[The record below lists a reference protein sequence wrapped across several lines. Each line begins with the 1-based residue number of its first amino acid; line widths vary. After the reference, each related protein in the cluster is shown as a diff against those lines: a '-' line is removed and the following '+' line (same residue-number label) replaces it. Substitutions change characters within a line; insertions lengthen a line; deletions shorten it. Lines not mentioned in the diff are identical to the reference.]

1 MANIPVSTLC
11 DEDNT
16 SIAARSLLTLNTSRT
31 NRDQGD
37 SSHEEDSHVH
47 ENDDLHEKK
56 SHNNENDLLPIQAKK
71 SKQCK
76 IVVLQNKP
84 LEKKSPNSMLKIKS
98 EELSQNVEMCVDVA
112 DSMAKENIVSVRI
125 DRSSG
130 NPDVQILK
138 TDRTEEV
145 GTFPVRIDQSSGNP
159 DVPILKTDKTEE
171 VETEVFGILPV
182 CFDEQNSST
191 IEESNADDD
200 EVITRQ
206 LSPLVLVDTTVV
218 SLSFS

>member
-31 NRDQGD
+31 NRGQGD
-37 SSHEEDSHVH
+37 SSHEENSHVH

-56 SHNNENDLLPIQAKK
+56 SHNNENDLLAKK

-84 LEKKSPNSMLKIKS
+84 LEKKSPNSMLKITP

-112 DSMAKENIVSVRI
+112 DSTAKENIVSVRI

-130 NPDVQILK
+130 NPDV
-138 TDRTEEV
+138 
-145 GTFPVRIDQSSGNP
+145 
-159 DVPILKTDKTEE
+159 PILKTDKTEE
-171 VETEVFGILPV
+171 VGTEVFGILPV

-206 LSPLVLVDTTVV
+206 LSPFVLVDTTVV

>member
-37 SSHEEDSHVH
+37 SLHEEDSHVH

-56 SHNNENDLLPIQAKK
+56 SHNNENDLLAKK

-84 LEKKSPNSMLKIKS
+84 FEKKSPNSMLKIKS

-145 GTFPVRIDQSSGNP
+145 GTLPVRIDQSSGNP

>member
-37 SSHEEDSHVH
+37 SSHEEGSHIH
-47 ENDDLHEKK
+47 ENYDLHEKK
-56 SHNNENDLLPIQAKK
+56 SHNNENDLLAKK

-145 GTFPVRIDQSSGNP
+145 GTLPVRSDQSSGNP
-159 DVPILKTDKTEE
+159 DVLILKTDKTEA

-200 EVITRQ
+200 EVITRH